1 MSVLKYIGYVFCAIL
16 LAACSMEGMAEKMVP
31 EDVRA
36 DHAAHIDALLAGD
49 DSRIRSAFK
58 DDLDFESDA
67 IMKQMESITAA
78 VPEGKEL
85 RRDYVGVNSNAS
97 ISTESGRSRDIDLIS
112 EVQTEAGF
120 MLVTSKYGLD
130 ATDTCCRLMNINV
143 ESFDASP
150 IRAGLE
156 TAMRVA
162 KWVGLGVLLSIILLV
177 TFLIRRS
184 RKRRQPP
191 SA

>member
-1 MSVLKYIGYVFCAIL
+1 MSALKYIGYVFCAIL

-143 ESFDASP
+143 ESFDTSP

-184 RKRRQPP
+184 RKRRRL
-191 SA
+191 SAS

>member
-1 MSVLKYIGYVFCAIL
+1 MSALKYIGYVFCAIF
-16 LAACSMEGMAEKMVP
+16 LAACSMEGMVEKMVP

-130 ATDTCCRLMNINV
+130 ATGTCCRLMNINV

-177 TFLIRRS
+177 AFLIRRS
-184 RKRRQPP
+184 RKRRRL
-191 SA
+191 SAS